1 MCYKKLSIFGSVDRH
16 QRNFFIV
23 SNSYVNQYQK
33 LIFKN
38 KKISEPKSRS
48 IRPKSKPIVVLPLPW
63 WSSHPRRHR
72 AEGAR
77 HRLTDVMR

>member
-1 MCYKKLSIFGSVDRH
+1 MCYKKLYIFGSVDRH

-38 KKISEPKSRS
+38 KKNFWAQI
-48 IRPKSKPIVVLPLPW
+48 
-63 WSSHPRRHR
+63 
-72 AEGAR
+72 
-77 HRLTDVMR
+77 